1 MFKALCEHAIPC
13 SAFLHESSIYFL
25 FREKLYILI
34 DTMHVWNFHHNIF
47 LKNYL
52 SEGGNHKF
60 KYSNDY
66 NFYVHF
72 CTLIRV
78 NNKTTKSDTL
88 KIANFSRITKIDNKK
103 STNFF
108 FFFQFSVCFG
118 GWVAGLS
125 FILAKNLN
133 NKFRVQVKELHLWII
148 MAIINLQERLGTL
161 HLIDNLFPWLLFS
174 YNFFVHVQI
183 LLTEF

>member
-108 FFFQFSVCFG
+108 FFFFNFQFVLGG
-118 GWVAGLS
+118 GWQGCLLS
-125 FILAKNLN
+125 WLKT
-133 NKFRVQVKELHLWII
+133 WII
-148 MAIINLQERLGTL
+148 
-161 HLIDNLFPWLLFS
+161 S
-174 YNFFVHVQI
+174 S
-183 LLTEF
+183 EFR